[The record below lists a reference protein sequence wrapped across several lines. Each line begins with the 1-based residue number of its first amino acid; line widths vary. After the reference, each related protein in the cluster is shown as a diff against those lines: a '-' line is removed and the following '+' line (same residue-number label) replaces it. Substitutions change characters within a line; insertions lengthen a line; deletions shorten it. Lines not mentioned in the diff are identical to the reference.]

1 MHGGPL
7 EEIRVEGDA
16 LRFRVEAGDADM
28 TFSGQLRQGK
38 LTGILEATAN
48 GRRVASGSEGPQGGR
63 GNLGHG
69 PGRAAQQCVRSHR
82 TPGLN
87 CVNP

>member
-16 LRFRVEAGDADM
+16 LRFRVEGGDADM

-38 LTGILEATAN
+38 LTGVLEATAN
-48 GRRVASGSEGPQGGR
+48 GSRFAPKGRKVGEGTWVMARAQAGS
-63 GNLGHG
+63 
-69 PGRAAQQCVRSHR
+69 RAPDPKPRQA
-82 TPGLN
+82 
-87 CVNP
+87 